1 MLLAGKTHPGVPRPA
16 GQGRV
21 APREVLLYS
30 DSEPSKSLTSSNQ
43 SEARSIKVQLAQK
56 TSIKKSLH
64 VQPKDLTDDR
74 KHGVV
79 TVDNTNRSTGRIH
92 TSTSI
97 NYWRS
102 RSAVGA

>member
-1 MLLAGKTHPGVPRPA
+1 MHPGVPRGGTRA
-16 GQGRV
+16 SRC
-21 APREVLLYS
+21 ARILLYS